1 MASFDYAE
9 CGLTDEESIAVWKT
23 YTDDN
28 PLYYWLSGT
37 VQVNGTQL
45 VLLIEDDY
53 AKAEIRANYNGLIED
68 ALNSFAAKI
77 APNATAYD
85 IALACHDIIL
95 RTADYTDDSDAGEPW
110 AHNILGVLENRAA
123 VCEGYARTYQLM
135 LNFAGVE
142 NLLVSG
148 ESNREARTWN
158 LIKLDDGAWYWCDL
172 PYDDD
177 PDWKWGIS
185 YDYFCKTDED
195 FLSDHTFNTSGE
207 EGISFQCDLPD
218 RATSAYA
225 DGGLQLGEE
234 FIVDAC
240 AYEIVGYNAV
250 ALRRTDIEGALIIP
264 ETVQYDGR
272 VFTVIALGSEDF
284 VGMDTIKNGDTNKSI
299 TSVSIPKTVEFIGD
313 RVFHYAPLENISVDD
328 ENPYFTAKDGVLFT
342 KSLYTLIQYPNANE
356 RTEYTVPDQTG
367 MIANGAFYRCSHLEK
382 LVFGEN
388 VSDLDRVNW
397 GQGFPDEPKV
407 GSGVPLGNGLMAL
420 YDALAGKKEIVFN
433 DYYCIDE
440 IGVYNA
446 SKTYL
451 YYIHDKTITEYCVPA
466 SLQVILFASTATGP
480 FSDCY
485 ALEKFTVEEGNQWFA
500 AQDGILYNRAMTEIE
515 CIPSALKGEITIP
528 EGVTAIGLDS
538 GIGIVFD
545 GCTGLTKVNLP
556 QSLKSIGTAAFSD
569 CKNLTHIEI
578 PDGVTLIG
586 RASFWNCTGLKEI
599 VLPESVT
606 TIQNSAFCGCA
617 NLTSL
622 TIPAN
627 VSSIAGSA
635 IYDCPNLSEVYF
647 ADPEG
652 WSIGGEPVDAEL
664 LRDPETA
671 AQLLKDTHSL
681 LDWSNKN

>member
-1 MASFDYAE
+1 
-9 CGLTDEESIAVWKT
+9 
-23 YTDDN
+23 
-28 PLYYWLSGT
+28 
-37 VQVNGTQL
+37 
-45 VLLIEDDY
+45 
-53 AKAEIRANYNGLIED
+53 
-68 ALNSFAAKI
+68 
-77 APNATAYD
+77 
-85 IALACHDIIL
+85 
-95 RTADYTDDSDAGEPW
+95 
-110 AHNILGVLENRAA
+110 
-123 VCEGYARTYQLM
+123 
-135 LNFAGVE
+135 
-142 NLLVSG
+142 
-148 ESNREARTWN
+148 
-158 LIKLDDGAWYWCDL
+158 
-172 PYDDD
+172 
-177 PDWKWGIS
+177 
-185 YDYFCKTDED
+185 
-195 FLSDHTFNTSGE
+195 
-207 EGISFQCDLPD
+207 
-218 RATSAYA
+218 
-225 DGGLQLGEE
+225 
-234 FIVDAC
+234 
-240 AYEIVGYNAV
+240 
-250 ALRRTDIEGALIIP
+250 
-264 ETVQYDGR
+264 
-272 VFTVIALGSEDF
+272 
-284 VGMDTIKNGDTNKSI
+284 
-299 TSVSIPKTVEFIGD
+299 
-313 RVFHYAPLENISVDD
+313 
-328 ENPYFTAKDGVLFT
+328 
-342 KSLYTLIQYPNANE
+342 
-356 RTEYTVPDQTG
+356 
-367 MIANGAFYRCSHLEK
+367 
-382 LVFGEN
+382 
-388 VSDLDRVNW
+388 
-397 GQGFPDEPKV
+397 
-407 GSGVPLGNGLMAL
+407 MAL

-528 EGVTAIGLDS
+528 EGVTAIGRESSL
-538 GIGIVFD
+538 GIVFD

-556 QSLKSIGTAAFSD
+556 QSLKIIGMTAFAD

-586 RASFWNCTGLKEI
+586 WASFWNCTGLKEI

-606 TIQNSAFCGCA
+606 TIQNSAFRGCA
-617 NLTSL
+617 NFTSL